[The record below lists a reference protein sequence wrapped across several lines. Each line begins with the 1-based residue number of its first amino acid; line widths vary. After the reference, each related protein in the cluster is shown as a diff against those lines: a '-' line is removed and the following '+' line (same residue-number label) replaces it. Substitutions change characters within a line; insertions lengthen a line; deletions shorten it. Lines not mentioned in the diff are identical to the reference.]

1 MDYGLL
7 KVKNGLMWMRWK
19 CFFLKSEREKRF
31 IHVTGSALIGVY
43 QLGKSMILVDALN
56 SSKNLF

>member
-7 KVKNGLMWMRWK
+7 KFKNGLMWMRWK

-31 IHVTGSALIGVY
+31 IHIAGSVLVGVY
-43 QLGKSMILVDALN
+43 QLGKKYDIG
-56 SSKNLF
+56 